1 MNLVH
6 SFLIASYIFSLLFVS
21 TQGFDSF
28 HLPLFKIFPQRLSS
42 IRFLRRSLFGSR
54 SFAIPIMTDKS
65 PEPIVLRREDFN
77 TTIPLIALTVPTKLC
92 SQYLDKFGKYLLNRP
107 RVKRI
112 YDAIPPSSGVKLLL
126 LGEKIKSL
134 TPSENGEES
143 LPADLV
149 QFHENHCQEHQVPA
163 PYYVTYPFQLTYDH
177 YSADEVLSRY
187 LSPITTEIPSSFET
201 IGHIAHMNLRDDI
214 VGYKHLIGQ
223 VILDKNPILKIVV
236 NKIGNIETKFRTFPL
251 EIIAKRED
259 KEEEEST
266 AGGKGKKGGKASTS
280 KKGNAPIDEDEE
292 NNDFVV
298 QIKESNAIFH
308 FNFAEVYWNSRLQY
322 EHQRI
327 IDIIRQTAT
336 ETSPRIVADMMAG
349 VGPFAV
355 PLAMTII
362 NQTTPASTDKNRKN
376 KKISPVTVYANGKL

>member
-42 IRFLRRSLFGSR
+42 IRFLCRSLFGSR
-54 SFAIPIMTDKS
+54 SFATHTMTDKS
-65 PEPIVLRREDFN
+65 PEPLVLRREDFN

-134 TPSENGEES
+134 TPFDNAEES
-143 LPADLV
+143 LPVDLV
-149 QFHENHCQEHQVPA
+149 QFHENNCQEHQVPA

-187 LSPITTEIPSSFET
+187 LSPITSEIPSSFET

-259 KEEEEST
+259 NEEEST
-266 AGGKGKKGGKASTS
+266 GKKGGKALTS
-280 KKGNAPIDEDEE
+280 KKGNIIEDEE
-292 NNDFVV
+292 NNDFIV

-308 FNFAEVYWNSRLQY
+308 FNFAEVYWNSRLQF

-327 IDIIRQTAT
+327 IDIIRQRAT
-336 ETSPRIVADMMAG
+336 ESSPRIVADMMAG

-362 NQTTPASTDKNRKN
+362 NQTVPSSTDKNRKS
-376 KKISPVTVYANGKL
+376 KKISPVTVYANGKF